1 MPSIDGVPVSKEDID
16 NWHRN
21 NGRHHLVTPQLN
33 VHSELHDMS
42 RQLAAYMEARI
53 TAAGVG
59 VNEEQLKLLRKE
71 LLRTADAVLTPNAP
85 TTRSSELISPPPR

>member
-1 MPSIDGVPVSKEDID
+1 MSHQGI
-16 NWHRN
+16 
-21 NGRHHLVTPQLN
+21 N

-53 TAAGVG
+53 TAAGVD
-59 VNEEQLKLLRKE
+59 VNEEQLKILRKE

-85 TTRSSELISPPPR
+85 LTRGGIVG

>member
-1 MPSIDGVPVSKEDID
+1 MSHQGI
-16 NWHRN
+16 
-21 NGRHHLVTPQLN
+21 N

-42 RQLAAYMEARI
+42 RQLATYMEARI

-85 TTRSSELISPPPR
+85 LTRGGIVG

>member
-1 MPSIDGVPVSKEDID
+1 MSHQGI
-16 NWHRN
+16 
-21 NGRHHLVTPQLN
+21 N

-42 RQLAAYMEARI
+42 RQLATYMEARI
-53 TAAGVG
+53 TAAGVA

-85 TTRSSELISPPPR
+85 IYRTEPRD